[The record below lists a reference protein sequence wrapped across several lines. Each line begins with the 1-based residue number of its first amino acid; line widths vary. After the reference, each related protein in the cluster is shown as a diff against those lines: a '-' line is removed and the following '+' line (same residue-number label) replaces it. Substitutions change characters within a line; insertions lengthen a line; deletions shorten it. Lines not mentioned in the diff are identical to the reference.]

1 MRQCQD
7 IGVRTL
13 RQLVRIY
20 HSNDEAMS
28 VFLKRAVEVVRLYIE
43 ESFVRCLQHAE
54 TAMRKRA
61 YCSLMLT
68 MKHFE
73 ASAFP
78 EEHQEMGIFVTFDEH
93 AVRVMAVS
101 RHVQTRPLRM
111 LPSYDKV
118 MMSPDLRVEAFSLM
132 RTRMPREMIFMSNDE
147 MRQLNADRGHEA
159 PGDAELPGFEGPGVF
174 ADMFQESD
182 ED

>member
-1 MRQCQD
+1 M
-7 IGVRTL
+7 
-13 RQLVRIY
+13 VRIY
-20 HSNDEAMS
+20 HNNDEAVS
-28 VFLKRAVEVVRLYIE
+28 DFLKRAIEVVRLFIE
-43 ESFVRCLQHAE
+43 EAFVRTLQEAK
-54 TAMRKRA
+54 TSMRRRA

-68 MKHFE
+68 MKNFE
-73 ASAFP
+73 ATAFP
-78 EEHQEMGIFVTFDEH
+78 EEHQDMGIFVTFDEH
-93 AVRVMAVS
+93 AVRVMSVS

-111 LPSYDKV
+111 LPSYDAV
-118 MMSPDLRVEAFSLM
+118 MSSPDLRVEAFSLM

-147 MRQLNADRGHEA
+147 MRQLNVDRGHEA